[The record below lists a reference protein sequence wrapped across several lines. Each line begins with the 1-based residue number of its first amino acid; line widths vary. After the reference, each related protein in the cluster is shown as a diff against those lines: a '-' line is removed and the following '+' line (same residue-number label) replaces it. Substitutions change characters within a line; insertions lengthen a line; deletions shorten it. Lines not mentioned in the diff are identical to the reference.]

1 MGASVGTFGAAEAA
15 IAEAAIAEAGQGAE
29 GLGFDSAAFGTVK
42 TLPPEIAGLDKLRL
56 PDLYNTKVSDL
67 TMLGLEKEVVL
78 TSLENL
84 MSFPFV
90 KERVGGERLNMHGL
104 WNDTG
109 AGVVEHLDAALG
121 KFVGI

>member
-15 IAEAAIAEAGQGAE
+15 IAEAE
-29 GLGFDSAAFGTVK
+29 GLGFGSAAFGAVK

-90 KERVGGERLNMHGL
+90 KDRGRGGLNLHGL

-121 KFVGI
+121 KFAAI

>member
-15 IAEAAIAEAGQGAE
+15 IAEAE
-29 GLGFDSAAFGTVK
+29 GLGFGSAAFGAVK

-90 KERVGGERLNMHGL
+90 KSRVEDERLTLHGL

-109 AGVVEHLDAALG
+109 AGVLEHFDPALG
-121 KFVGI
+121 KFAAI